1 MFRKCAC
8 GAGASG
14 LSGKCE
20 ECSKKKFQG
29 LQTKLQVN
37 DPGDAYEQEADRVA
51 DQVLA
56 KPAHPHVSNAPP
68 RIQRFSGQASGHSEP
83 APESVNT
90 VLASSGRPLDRGSR
104 QDMEQR
110 FGQDFSAVRVHVGTA
125 AEQSARDVNAAAY
138 TVGNNIVFGAGQFA
152 PQTSAG
158 RRLIAHELTHVVQQS
173 GSRRVSLQRKL
184 LRGAAAGCGICL
196 NDAGGGSLAGRIA
209 HCEVQDAFIAANPD
223 MVAERPVPMTEA
235 TPSMPDDD
243 ISCVFPGGVPLWP
256 QVDLSYERMEHGQRV
271 IYIGEIK
278 PLDDAGKQVGAGR
291 KQLQDY
297 ERAFRASGRYDEVYR
312 MRDKPP
318 SGPLYFVN
326 PRRPPSC
333 PPQLIQVAQTERGL
347 YQYYCVPPFS
357 EQVKDARC
365 KCPKDDDEKEKD
377 QPKQQQ
383 KELNL
388 PLIVATG
395 AALTAAVIGTSRYFR
410 PKVPTPKP
418 IVRPHVPVVA
428 PKPGGTVT
436 PIRQPKPFSP
446 GRPAA
451 PHHRPATGGR
461 SGGRAGRIAGGIG
474 MAAGFALIA
483 YEVYSLLGSFDDAKE
498 QLAAINAYREQFWK
512 EYDEEMARQK
522 KAAKDAPPTQVVT
535 APPVQPAKQPD
546 PPPKK
551 PVEKTVKIPVYSL
564 SRTLKLTQSEIEV
577 PSSALGVLY
586 EKVTFWTLTPPGKFT
601 TAIERSQVDCS
612 KVDAGAAAAS
622 GWQQL
627 TGYASPEEAKLLN
640 GVLSTQV
647 ALVRLMCAASGQT
660 PKPAGQPDSDEVTA
674 VINTIEGTVT
684 ATCKKVGGANFSCS
698 KDGDFESLKQL
709 TEEPLSN
716 ERDQFDLE
724 VTLVRVRGGN
734 SQRFDRYV
742 GASLEDPDDL
752 LADPDVTKEGS
763 IPADAVDPTQY
774 PADSALAYILSKY
787 YSPWDG

>member
-1 MFRKCAC
+1 
-8 GAGASG
+8 
-14 LSGKCE
+14 
-20 ECSKKKFQG
+20 
-29 LQTKLQVN
+29 
-37 DPGDAYEQEADRVA
+37 
-51 DQVLA
+51 
-56 KPAHPHVSNAPP
+56 
-68 RIQRFSGQASGHSEP
+68 
-83 APESVNT
+83 
-90 VLASSGRPLDRGSR
+90 
-104 QDMEQR
+104 
-110 FGQDFSAVRVHVGTA
+110 
-125 AEQSARDVNAAAY
+125 
-138 TVGNNIVFGAGQFA
+138 
-152 PQTSAG
+152 
-158 RRLIAHELTHVVQQS
+158 
-173 GSRRVSLQRKL
+173 
-184 LRGAAAGCGICL
+184 
-196 NDAGGGSLAGRIA
+196 
-209 HCEVQDAFIAANPD
+209 
-223 MVAERPVPMTEA
+223 
-235 TPSMPDDD
+235 
-243 ISCVFPGGVPLWP
+243 
-256 QVDLSYERMEHGQRV
+256 
-271 IYIGEIK
+271 
-278 PLDDAGKQVGAGR
+278 
-291 KQLQDY
+291 
-297 ERAFRASGRYDEVYR
+297 
-312 MRDKPP
+312 
-318 SGPLYFVN
+318 
-326 PRRPPSC
+326 
-333 PPQLIQVAQTERGL
+333 
-347 YQYYCVPPFS
+347 
-357 EQVKDARC
+357 
-365 KCPKDDDEKEKD
+365 
-377 QPKQQQ
+377 
-383 KELNL
+383 
-388 PLIVATG
+388 
-395 AALTAAVIGTSRYFR
+395 
-410 PKVPTPKP
+410 
-418 IVRPHVPVVA
+418 
-428 PKPGGTVT
+428 
-436 PIRQPKPFSP
+436 
-446 GRPAA
+446 
-451 PHHRPATGGR
+451 
-461 SGGRAGRIAGGIG
+461 